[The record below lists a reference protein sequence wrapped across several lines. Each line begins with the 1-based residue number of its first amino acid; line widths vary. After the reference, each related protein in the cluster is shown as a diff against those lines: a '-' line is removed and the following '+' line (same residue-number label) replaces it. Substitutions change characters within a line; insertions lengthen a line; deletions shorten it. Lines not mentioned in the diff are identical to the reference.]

1 MTAIPPRDRPG
12 VREGG
17 PADRGDG
24 VAALEAPRAAAG
36 PVGAG
41 GAGRSRNF
49 SHDRR
54 VGLLLLLPLVLLVGG
69 LTAFPIYNVIRS
81 SLFSQALYSPAATF
95 VGFENFAQVV
105 RHEAFTRSMVNT
117 LVFTFGSLALQMPL
131 GLAIALL
138 LNAQFPLRAPVRGAM
153 LFSYLVPYVVAALTW
168 RFMLSDAT
176 GILNHLIRASGLP
189 IPPSWFSSPDWAMT
203 GVILVNTWKNF
214 PFMVLVFL
222 AQLQTIDREQYEAA
236 YVDGASAWASF
247 RHITFPAL
255 LPMMLV
261 VGMLRTIWNFNN
273 FEVVFLLTQGG
284 PLGRTETL
292 PLLIYRF
299 VFGEFSLGRGAAL
312 AVIVFVLLAVMSA
325 VYWRLYERAQE
336 RYQ

>member
-1 MTAIPPRDRPG
+1 MGALDAEES
-12 VREGG
+12 REG
-17 PADRGDG
+17 PA
-24 VAALEAPRAAAG
+24 EI
-36 PVGAG
+36 G
-41 GAGRSRNF
+41 GRVPN
-49 SHDRR
+49 HDRR
-54 VGLLLLLPLVLLVGG
+54 VGFLLLLPLVLLISG
-69 LTAFPIYNVIRS
+69 LTAYPIFQVIRA
-81 SLFSQALYSPAATF
+81 SLYEQSLYSQAATF
-95 VGFENFAQVV
+95 VGLSNFSDVF
-105 RHEAFTRSMVNT
+105 RHEAFTRSFMNN
-117 LVFTFGSLALQMPL
+117 LVFTFGSLAVQMSV

-138 LNAQFPLRAPVRGAM
+138 LNAKFPLRTPVRGAM

-168 RFMLSDAT
+168 RFMMSDAT

-189 IPPSWFSSPDWAMT
+189 VHASWFSSPDWAMP
-203 GVILVNTWKNF
+203 GVILVNSWKNF

-236 YVDGASAWASF
+236 HVDGASTWQAF
-247 RHITFPAL
+247 RQITLPAL
-255 LPMMLV
+255 LPIILV

-299 VFGEFSLGRGAAL
+299 VFGEFSLGRGSAL
-312 AVIVFVLLAVMSA
+312 AVIVFLLLAAMS
-325 VYWRLYERAQE
+325 VGYWRLYERAQE